1 MAAVGGACLLGYDL
15 SSSLRCV
22 RAAFGKYRL
31 GVLVWLVLW
40 VSLMMVLNRPYFRSF
55 LICNLG

>member
-22 RAAFGKYRL
+22 GKYRL
-31 GVLVWLVLW
+31 GVFG
-40 VSLMMVLNRPYFRSF
+40 MA
-55 LICNLG
+55 CALGLSYDGVK